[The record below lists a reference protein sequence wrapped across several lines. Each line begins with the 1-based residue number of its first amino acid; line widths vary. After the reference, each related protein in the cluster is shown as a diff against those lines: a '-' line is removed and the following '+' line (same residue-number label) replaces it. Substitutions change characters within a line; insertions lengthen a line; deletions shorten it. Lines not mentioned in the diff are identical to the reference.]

1 MTLSSLILIP
11 AITALFLAV
20 FKGISDTMIR
30 KIGFVSA
37 LISLAITIM
46 IALNFNPNSSEPLQ
60 FVESYPWIE
69 AFGVNF
75 SLGVDGISLVLIA
88 LASVLVPV
96 VMLAGWN
103 ESLGH
108 KGTVR
113 QYVVLTLLTQ
123 AMMVG
128 VFAATDVFVF
138 YVFFEA
144 ILIPMYFLIGRFG
157 GPRATYAAVKFLLYS
172 LVGGLLMLASLIG
185 LWVVSRDQ
193 LGEGTFDWV
202 TLTILDIDPAV
213 QNWLFLGF
221 FIAFAIKAPLV
232 PLHTWLPDA
241 AGEST
246 PGTATLLVGVLDK
259 IGTFGML
266 RYLLPLFPVASVNFA
281 PLVIAL
287 SVIGIIYGALLAI
300 GQTDIKRLIAY
311 TSVSHFGF
319 ISLGIFAFT
328 TQGQSGAALYMVNHG
343 FSTAALFLIAG
354 FLISRRGSR
363 FIEDF
368 GGVSKVAPLM
378 AGSFFIAGL
387 SSLALPGLSSFV
399 SEFLVLT
406 GTFTRYPIPAV
417 IATLGIILAAL
428 YILIMV
434 QRTMT
439 GVPSKDVEKT
449 ITEINFREK
458 MAIAPVLAIIV
469 LLGFIPQVVLN
480 VINPSVDRIMIE
492 MNIEDPTPSE
502 AGE

>member
-1 MTLSSLILIP
+1 MLSSLILIP
-11 AITALFLAV
+11 ALTALLLALM
-20 FKGISDTMIR
+20 KGFNDATIR

-37 LISLAITIM
+37 LVSLGVTITM
-46 IALNFNPNSSEPLQ
+46 AVNFNPNSLDVLQ

-103 ESLGH
+103 ESLNH

-113 QYVVLTLLTQ
+113 QYVVLTLITQ

-128 VFAATDVFVF
+128 VFAATDVFLF

-193 LGEGTFDWV
+193 LGQGTFDWQ
-202 TLTILDIDPAV
+202 TLTTLDIDPAL

-266 RYLLPLFPVASVNFA
+266 RYLLPLFPLASVNFA

-363 FIEDF
+363 FIDDL

-439 GVPSKDVEKT
+439 GIPSREVEET
-449 ITEINFREK
+449 VTEINFREK
-458 MAIAPVLAIIV
+458 MAIAPVLAIIIA
-469 LLGFIPQVVLN
+469 LGFIPQVVLD
-480 VINPSVDRIMIE
+480 VVNPAVDRVMVQIDA
-492 MNIEDPTPSE
+492 EDPAPRE
-502 AGE
+502 VGE